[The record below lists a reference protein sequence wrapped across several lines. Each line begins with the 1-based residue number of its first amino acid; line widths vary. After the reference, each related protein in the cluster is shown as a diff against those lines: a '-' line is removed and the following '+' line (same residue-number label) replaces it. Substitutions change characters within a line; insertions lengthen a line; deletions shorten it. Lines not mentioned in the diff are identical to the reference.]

1 MPPAW
6 SAQLI
11 TLVKNTGVCSIW
23 TESVFPIGYECDI
36 DTGDAAPVPCGN
48 IRYGVREAEIMRK
61 HITAIVDMGHIYEI
75 ERSQFLSEATLAPKP
90 HQKGVHDN
98 CNFKCRFVRST
109 SGSTGLRAC
118 GRSQGHAATM
128 QACMS
133 LETGGLTASLTVPWV
148 TAGLHM
154 NYKLG
159 PRWDD
164 VITWFDFKS
173 ETSFGFLSPNY
184 TGQCT

>member
-11 TLVKNTGVCSIW
+11 TLVKSTGVCSIW

-75 ERSQFLSEATLAPKP
+75 ERSQYLSEATLAPKP

-98 CNFKCRFVRST
+98 CNFKCRFCVIYVRLNRIT
-109 SGSTGLRAC
+109 RVWAF
-118 GRSQGHAATM
+118 
-128 QACMS
+128 
-133 LETGGLTASLTVPWV
+133 P
-148 TAGLHM
+148 
-154 NYKLG
+154 G
-159 PRWDD
+159 PRCDNASMYEFGD
-164 VITWFDFKS
+164 GRVNCFFDCPMGYS
-173 ETSFGFLSPNY
+173 WIAYELQVRTSLGRRHNLIRF
-184 TGQCT
+184 QI